1 MAYFILFYSQTSDA
15 KIRNLKWLV
24 DNDNLEKVLRSVR
37 QLLTVLVGQDKNL
50 YKNFCKL
57 DVNNIDSILP
67 YYSGTFTS
75 NIVEYELNL
84 SYLEKIAI
92 IKHCL
97 DGIEM
102 NIGVVQSDEA
112 SYMRVVQI
120 MKFLIELLE
129 GNDGRS
135 IQLIDKISTGNYNI
149 PMSDITNIDFT
160 SLFSMFYHAL
170 KRTYSITLIKPE
182 QISFEIQIIKF

>member
-1 MAYFILFYSQTSDA
+1 MAYFILFYSQTSDD

-75 NIVEYELNL
+75 NIVEYNLNL

-129 GNDGRS
+129 GNDGRN

-160 SLFSMFYHAL
+160 SMFSMFYHAL